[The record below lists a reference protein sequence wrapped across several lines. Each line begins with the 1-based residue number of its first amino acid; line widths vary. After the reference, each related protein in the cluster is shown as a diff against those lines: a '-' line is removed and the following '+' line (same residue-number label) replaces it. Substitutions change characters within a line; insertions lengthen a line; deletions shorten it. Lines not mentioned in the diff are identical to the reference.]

1 MANILSV
8 PALEGAHM
16 ETKKLMEMEAVRA
29 IFSSGED
36 GKLTEDGRQLLSAME
51 EISFLPGEELMRFG
65 EPGDDGMYLLLEGKA
80 DVLDGSGKPINLPMT
95 PGSIVG
101 EMALI
106 RDEPRGA
113 TVKAITK
120 VVCAHLSKNQF
131 EEAARRNK
139 KLYGTLLNLAY
150 KRTTSL
156 VEEQAR
162 LHSELRIAARIQ
174 TGLLR
179 HDFAEME
186 RKLGMGIA
194 AFMKPA
200 KEVGGDFYDV
210 FLISEKR
217 ACVVMADV
225 SGKGVPAAMF
235 MAMAKTHIKNYGM
248 LDMPLHELMYR
259 VNNRLCEDNPEEM
272 FVTSFVGILDMDQ
285 EVLTFVNAGHNRPY
299 ISNENG
305 AFTQLSC
312 SSDLVFGLWEN
323 RKYREQ
329 TVDFKKGSRFFLYTD
344 GVTEAENESEDMFGE
359 SRLCETL
366 NRHRGECDAKKF
378 SEKVFEDLEQ
388 FVGNAV
394 QTDDITML
402 YLTAPAKNVL
412 ERTVPARIE
421 CMDPLIDEL
430 DQYLKAGKCPQEV
443 MTELEISLEEIFT
456 NVASYA
462 YEKGDGEL
470 SLSCRLEQGSGEFIM
485 QFKDWGKPFNP
496 VEKREPDFTVPF
508 DERPIG
514 GLGIHMV
521 KNFADE
527 VGYEYR
533 DGCNVL
539 TIRKETIYD

>member
-1 MANILSV
+1 
-8 PALEGAHM
+8 M
-16 ETKKLMEMEAVRA
+16 ETEKLMEMEAVRA
-29 IFSSGED
+29 ICSTGED
-36 GKLTEDGRQLLSAME
+36 GKLTEGSRQLLSAME
-51 EISFLPGEELMRFG
+51 EVSFLPGEELMHFG
-65 EPGDDGMYLLLEGKA
+65 ESGDDGMYLLLEGSA
-80 DVLDGSGKPINLPMT
+80 DVLDSRGKPINHPVT

-120 VVCAHLSKNQF
+120 VVCAHLSKVQF
-131 EEAARRNK
+131 EAAARENK
-139 KLYGTLLNLAY
+139 KLYGALLSLAY
-150 KRTTSL
+150 KKTTSL

-162 LHSELRIAARIQ
+162 LRSELEIAARIQ

-179 HDFAEME
+179 HDFAEIE

-217 ACVVMADV
+217 VCVVMADV

-272 FVTSFVGILDMDQ
+272 FVTAFVGILDMEQ
-285 EVLTFVNAGHNRPY
+285 ERMTFVNAGHNRPY
-299 ISNENG
+299 LSGENG
-305 AFTQLSC
+305 TFTQLVC

-329 TVDFKKGSRFFLYTD
+329 TVDFKKGTCFFLYTD
-344 GVTEAENESEDMFGE
+344 GVTEAENDAEDMFGDD
-359 SRLCETL
+359 RLCDTL
-366 NRHRGECDAKKF
+366 NRHSGEGDAKRF
-378 SEKVFEDLEQ
+378 SGRVFEDLEQ
-388 FVGNAV
+388 FVGNAA

-402 YLTAPAKNVL
+402 YLTVPGRKIL
-412 ERTVPARIE
+412 EKTVPARLDY
-421 CMDPLIDEL
+421 MDPLIDEL
-430 DQYLKAGKCPQEV
+430 DQYLKTEQCPQKIL
-443 MTELEISLEEIFT
+443 TELEISLEEIFT
-456 NVASYA
+456 NIASYA
-462 YEKGDGEL
+462 YEKEDGEL
-470 SLSCRLEQGSGEFIM
+470 WLSCRLEQGSGEFTM

-496 VEKREPDFTVPF
+496 VEKRDPDFTIPF

-521 KNFADE
+521 RNFADE

-533 DGCNVL
+533 DGCNIL
-539 TIRKETIYD
+539 TIKKKIHS

>member
-1 MANILSV
+1 MDT
-8 PALEGAHM
+8 E
-16 ETKKLMEMEAVRA
+16 KLMEMEAVRA
-29 IFSSGED
+29 IFSSGEG
-36 GKLTEDGRQLLSAME
+36 GKLTEGGRQLLSAME
-51 EISFLPGEELMRFG
+51 EVAFMPGEELMRFG
-65 EPGDDGMYLLLEGKA
+65 EPGDDGMYLLLEGRA

-120 VVCAHLSKNQF
+120 VVCAHLSKDQF

-139 KLYGTLLNLAY
+139 KLYGALLNLAY
-150 KRTTSL
+150 KKTTSL

-162 LHSELRIAARIQ
+162 LHSELEIAARIQ

-179 HDFAEME
+179 HDFAEIE
-186 RKLGMGIA
+186 SKLGIGIA
-194 AFMKPA
+194 AFMEPA

-210 FLISEKR
+210 FLISDKR

-248 LDMPLHELMYR
+248 LDMPLQELMYR

-272 FVTSFVGILDMDQ
+272 FVTAFVGIFDMDQ
-285 EVLTFVNAGHNRPY
+285 EVMTFVNAGHNRPY
-299 ISNENG
+299 LCRENG
-305 AFTQLSC
+305 VFTQLAC
-312 SSDLVFGLWEN
+312 SSDLVFGLWEE

-329 TVDFKKGSRFFLYTD
+329 TVEFKKGTRFFLYTD
-344 GVTEAENESEDMFGE
+344 GVTEAENEAEDMFGDDG
-359 SRLCETL
+359 LCETL
-366 NRHRGECDAKKF
+366 NRHSGEGDAKRF
-378 SEKVFEDLEQ
+378 SDQVYKDLER
-388 FVGNAV
+388 FVGNAA

-402 YLTAPAKNVL
+402 YLTAPERKAL
-412 ERTVPARIE
+412 ERTVPAKLDYMDRLIE
-421 CMDPLIDEL
+421 EL
-430 DQYLKAGKCPQEV
+430 DQYLKAEDCPQKV

-456 NVASYA
+456 NIASYA
-462 YEKGDGEL
+462 YQKEEGQL
-470 SLSCRLEQGSGEFIM
+470 SVSCRLEQGSGDFTM

-496 VEKREPDFTVPF
+496 VEKRDPDFEVPF

-514 GLGIHMV
+514 GLGIYMV

-533 DGCNVL
+533 DGCNIL
-539 TIRKETIYD
+539 TIKKKIHP